1 MFRVFFSLRADRS
14 RCEWQKEKEDK
25 RMENEE
31 MKKQKLIE

>member
-1 MFRVFFSLRADRS
+1 MFRAFSSHRS
-14 RCEWQKEKEDK
+14 LPMRIEKKEDEDK